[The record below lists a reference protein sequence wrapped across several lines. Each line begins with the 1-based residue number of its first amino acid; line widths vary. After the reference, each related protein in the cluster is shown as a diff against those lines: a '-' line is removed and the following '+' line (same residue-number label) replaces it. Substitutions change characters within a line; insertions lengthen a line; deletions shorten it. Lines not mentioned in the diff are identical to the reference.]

1 MDFSIPEEIQML
13 QRTVHKLVYDEA
25 IPLESEVLKYPQ
37 GEAPP
42 ELIEPLR
49 ARTKG
54 LGIWNLDVPEE
65 YGGAGLSAVANAI
78 IREEIH
84 RTVTPVP
91 IGGRVSPI
99 LYQGNEEQKERFLLP
114 VLRGEQT
121 SAFAQTEPNAGSDP
135 SAMETTAVRDGDDW
149 VINGRKI
156 FITDGH
162 KADSLQVI
170 AVTDKEKRQHGGITC
185 FMVESNRP
193 GFEVVRRIPIM
204 GWEAPAELSFTDVR
218 VPDSNRIGEIGQ
230 GFRLAQSWI
239 SAADR
244 LGLGPMALG
253 RSERSLEMAVENARN
268 RVTFGK
274 PLAQRQAIQWM
285 IADSTLEIHLLRTLT
300 HHAAWKADSGE
311 DFRIEA
317 SMVRLYASETQ
328 SRVVDRA
335 IQILGGYGLSDDLCL
350 ARWYRTVRVNRINGG
365 SSEIQRFI
373 LARHRIGGIDLR
385 D

>member
-162 KADSLQVI
+162 KADTLQVI

-365 SSEIQRFI
+365 SSEILRFI

>member
-25 IPLESEVLKYPQ
+25 IPLEPEVLKYPQ

-49 ARTKG
+49 ERTKG

-99 LYQGNEEQKERFLLP
+99 LYQGNDEQKERFLLP

-149 VINGRKI
+149 IINGRKI

-162 KADSLQVI
+162 KADTLQVI

-185 FMVESNRP
+185 FMVESSRP
-193 GFEVVRRIPIM
+193 GFKVERRIPIM
-204 GWEAPAELSFTDVR
+204 GWEAPAELTFTDVR

-268 RVTFGK
+268 RVTFGR

-335 IQILGGYGLSDDLCL
+335 IQILGGYGLSEDLCL

-373 LARHRIGGIDLR
+373 LARHRIGGIDMR